1 MYNTSEFESCR
12 NIYWNKLKNGRVTE
26 ILPLSTRQQKSGEV
40 LSMAL
45 WEPGFLFSA
54 KMRF

>member
-26 ILPLSTRQQKSGEV
+26 ILPLSTRQQKSGKV